1 MGQVKPNK
9 FCHQIP
15 KLFQEKA
22 EVNDFA
28 KRCITGMREFIDSIV
43 HPADTKFDAE
53 YLAQTRDHKNEHG
66 DIKRQMIINALAK
79 EFFLM
84 GVTQAIKTTLMQK
97 DPATLNEA
105 IAEAMKLEDINE
117 SNSAKGKIA
126 CLAEL
131 EAKDLSKIVD
141 DLDDLTIRLINSR
154 RGKFVRQP
162 FKRGN

>member
-1 MGQVKPNK
+1 
-9 FCHQIP
+9 
-15 KLFQEKA
+15 
-22 EVNDFA
+22 
-28 KRCITGMREFIDSIV
+28 
-43 HPADTKFDAE
+43 
-53 YLAQTRDHKNEHG
+53 
-66 DIKRQMIINALAK
+66 
-79 EFFLM
+79 M

-126 CLAEL
+126 CL
-131 EAKDLSKIVD
+131 VD

-154 RGKFVRQP
+154 RAKFVKQP

>member
-1 MGQVKPNK
+1 MEQVKPNK

-66 DIKRQMIINALAK
+66 DIKRQMISSLGIYEPLCS
-79 EFFLM
+79 L
-84 GVTQAIKTTLMQK
+84 GGGT
-97 DPATLNEA
+97 P
-105 IAEAMKLEDINE
+105 
-117 SNSAKGKIA
+117 SW
-126 CLAEL
+126 
-131 EAKDLSKIVD
+131 
-141 DLDDLTIRLINSR
+141 
-154 RGKFVRQP
+154 
-162 FKRGN
+162 